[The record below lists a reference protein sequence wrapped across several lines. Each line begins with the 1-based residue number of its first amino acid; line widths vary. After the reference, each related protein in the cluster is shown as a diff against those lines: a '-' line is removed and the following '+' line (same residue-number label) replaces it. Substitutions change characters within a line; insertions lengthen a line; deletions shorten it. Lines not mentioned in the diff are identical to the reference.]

1 MAYSIRWLSSL
12 THFFATAGV
21 DALRP
26 KSFPTVE
33 TWNSVYVVD
42 LTHEDDQVVGEAMRT
57 RSLPTAPACVDCVLL
72 PSSCATLDRGPDPS
86 GLYRGLQDY

>member
-1 MAYSIRWLSSL
+1 MAYSIRWLRSL
-12 THFFATAGV
+12 THFFATAGFV
-21 DALRP
+21 ALKT

-57 RSLPTAPACVDCVLL
+57 RSLPAAPAE
-72 PSSCATLDRGPDPS
+72 LDHSVAESPFADRHHFV
-86 GLYRGLQDY
+86 YRT

>member
-1 MAYSIRWLSSL
+1 L

-21 DALRP
+21 DALRT

-57 RSLPTAPACVDCVLL
+57 RSLPAAPAKIDHSDTEFSVAERHHLYL
-72 PSSCATLDRGPDPS
+72 APD
-86 GLYRGLQDY
+86 LRV